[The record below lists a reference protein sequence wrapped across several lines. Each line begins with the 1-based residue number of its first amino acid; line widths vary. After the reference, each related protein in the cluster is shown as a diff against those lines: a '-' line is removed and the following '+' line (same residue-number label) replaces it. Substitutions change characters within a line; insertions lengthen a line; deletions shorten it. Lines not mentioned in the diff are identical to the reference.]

1 MYAARNF
8 RTALSGSVCALA
20 TVAGLAL
27 GAPSASAAGIYHVTA
42 TLPLAQRSG
51 PSTSST
57 VLGWLSH
64 GEAVVIVCQTTGTD
78 VYGSPIWDRLAGGQ
92 YVSDYWL
99 DTPVYARFTPGLP
112 QCSTTTPTPT
122 PAPTGRAV
130 GATTS
135 WDQGDSGQ
143 CTWWADYEFHA
154 YSGLWP
160 DFTGPN
166 NGNAEYWAANAQAK
180 GWTVSSVPQPWSV
193 AVFPAGTDGAGSD
206 GHVAWVTAVSNGTI
220 TVSEENFT
228 YGAGHTDVRTLV
240 PSSSVRYILAP

>member
-1 MYAARNF
+1 MYAARNLK
-8 RTALSGSVCALA
+8 TALSGSVCALA
-20 TVAGLAL
+20 ALAGLAL
-27 GAPSASAAGIYHVTA
+27 GAPGASAAGIFHVTA
-42 TLPLAQRSG
+42 TLPLAERAA
-51 PSTSST
+51 PSTSSA

-64 GEAVVIVCQTTGTD
+64 DEAVVIVCQTTGTD

-112 QCSTTTPTPT
+112 QCPAPTPT
-122 PAPTGRAV
+122 PTGRAV
-130 GATTS
+130 GATAS
-135 WDQGDSGQ
+135 GDQGYPGQ

-166 NGNAEYWAANAQAK
+166 NGNAQYWAGNAQAK

-193 AVFPAGTDGAGSD
+193 AVFPAWTDGAGGD

-228 YGAGHTDVRTLV
+228 YGAGHVDVRTLT
-240 PSSSVRYILAP
+240 PSSSVLYILAP